1 MLQKQ
6 DEIINQ
12 IENALENP
20 NYRLITM
27 LDMYGGVKLEDLLSL
42 DIFSQNPPHLESVIK
57 KIQRS
62 TNLSNRFNMQ
72 PFPRIQP
79 KFPIFPYIIEAETTK
94 SSQDVFKLIYSL
106 IGHNNFR
113 ITLCG
118 DLKDTYLIFFS
129 NITDSLCFQRV
140 FDYIQINDFKSR
152 IFVQK
157 DPNIFNKIMNYN
169 DNKPN
174 YYNSTTYNNST
185 YNNSN
190 YNNPNYYS
198 PSVSYN
204 KKHTSNTN
212 NSYYKSQSNNYKK
225 QNRYNQNDYNQSRY
239 SSNNSN
245 NQKKNSSNEYTT
257 TNQNRATFNNINNRN
272 GYSSNN
278 NNNYY
283 YNRQQDNDNY
293 RSGYN
298 NNFKQR
304 YVYNQQ

>member
-62 TNLSNRFNMQ
+62 TSLSNRFNMQ

-169 DNKPN
+169 DNQPN

-190 YNNPNYYS
+190 YNNP
-198 PSVSYN
+198 SVSYN
-204 KKHTSNTN
+204 KKYTSNNN

-278 NNNYY
+278 YSNKNYY

>member
-42 DIFSQNPPHLESVIK
+42 DIFNQNPPHLESVIK

-174 YYNSTTYNNST
+174 YYNSTTYNNS
-185 YNNSN
+185 N